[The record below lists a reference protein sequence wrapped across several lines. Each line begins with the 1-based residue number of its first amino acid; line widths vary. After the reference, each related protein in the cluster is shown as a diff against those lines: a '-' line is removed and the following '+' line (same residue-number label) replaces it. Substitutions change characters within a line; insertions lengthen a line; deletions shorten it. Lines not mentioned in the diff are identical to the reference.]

1 MNKGK
6 WTPRE
11 DAQLVD
17 SVKVHGRK
25 AWSKIAKVVGSRNG
39 KQCRDRYC
47 NHLDPSVRKDPWTKE
62 EDRRLASIHVRLGN
76 RWADIAKDFPGRTDN
91 AVKNRW
97 HSTIRPALVRA
108 ENNAL
113 NGGNAGARRP
123 AGVGS
128 AAKSNKRKTVSTS
141 TGSTKKKKKKKK
153 KNSKASAVRTASA
166 RDQTPSTAAI
176 ARPIVGNSSD
186 SDSDAEH
193 GGAFGGRFGGVTG
206 TSGTLDMRGAP
217 TNGSIVMMTP
227 EKAPRR
233 DENDLPLGSYASGGV
248 ASSVGSP
255 GARLQ
260 WSAYSTGT
268 HNDTP
273 SQQYG
278 VGSAFLN
285 SPMCSKAYKGQG
297 YGDDSPLMPFN
308 SGLSPVPLPKHMHL
322 HHGFVQQIGSSSAP
336 GIASSPLPAANNNM
350 LMEPTI
356 SMNAASVLLTP
367 TRLEVAPSASRNS
380 AGRSPVSSASSFAD
394 SGNDV
399 DTPVDHLPMY
409 ALAPSSKKKS
419 KKHALSKKGRASK
432 LAGAEAWSRRESL
445 AGRRQRGKSHD
456 DDRTKADQDGS
467 SALSPTTAGTASLLT
482 ALSRSPVA
490 SSPSPSVGEMSPS
503 LNGMSPLSALV
514 ARNHPNNNVSTMPLH
529 SVDMEHTESSSAS
542 VRRHSKKGD
551 RAGQGEVSPHQS
563 TSTPPRQRVKTAK
576 ESDED
581 RLQRGRKFLKMAK
594 EKFSQ
599 HPDRYKYLVVL
610 IHEIHKKK
618 IFHNDLAVAFPIVF
632 KNNLDLWTEFQSFLP
647 CNCSHL
653 IPSEFKSKSLVESED
668 SGARGSAL
676 GQNVAPELM
685 QETIPVVAN

>member
-6 WTPRE
+6 WTAHE
-11 DAQLVD
+11 DAQLVE

-108 ENNAL
+108 ENAAL

-123 AGVGS
+123 AGGVGS
-128 AAKSNKRKTVSTS
+128 AAKSNKRKAVPASTS
-141 TGSTKKKKKKKK
+141 GSTKKKKKKKK

-166 RDQTPSTAAI
+166 HDQKPSAAAI
-176 ARPIVGNSSD
+176 ARPIVGDSSD

-193 GGAFGGRFGGVTG
+193 GGAFGGRYAVAGSSNGA
-206 TSGTLDMRGAP
+206 LDMRGGA
-217 TNGSIVMMTP
+217 TRGSIVMMTP

-248 ASSVGSP
+248 ASSAGSP

-268 HNDTP
+268 QSDTP

-308 SGLSPVPLPKHMHL
+308 SGLSPVPLPKHMNL
-322 HHGFVQQIGSSSAP
+322 HHGFVQQIGSSSTP

-350 LMEPTI
+350 LMESTI

-367 TRLEVAPSASRNS
+367 TRLEVAPSTSRSS
-380 AGRSPVSSASSFAD
+380 AGRSPVSSSSSFAD

-419 KKHALSKKGRASK
+419 KKHVLSKKGRASK
-432 LAGAEAWSRRESL
+432 LAGAEAWSRREGLS
-445 AGRRQRGKSHD
+445 GRRQRGKSHNNGSD
-456 DDRTKADQDGS
+456 HAKADDRDGPS
-467 SALSPTTAGTASLLT
+467 SPSPTTAGTASLLT

-490 SSPSPSVGEMSPS
+490 CSPSPSVGEMSPS
-503 LNGMSPLSALV
+503 LHGMSPLSALV
-514 ARNHPNNNVSTMPLH
+514 ARNHPNNSVSSISLH
-529 SVDMEHTESSSAS
+529 CVDMEHIESSSAS
-542 VRRHSKKGD
+542 ERPHIKKGP
-551 RAGQGEVSPHQS
+551 RPGQGEVSPDQS
-563 TSTPPRQRVKTAK
+563 ASTPPRQGTRTKTSN
-576 ESDED
+576 ESEED
-581 RLQRGRKFLKMAK
+581 RLERGRKFLQLAK
-594 EKFSQ
+594 EKFAQ
-599 HPDRYKYLVVL
+599 HPDRYKCVFPCEHDLEVV
-610 IHEIHKKK
+610 I
-618 IFHNDLAVAFPIVF
+618 
-632 KNNLDLWTEFQSFLP
+632 
-647 CNCSHL
+647 
-653 IPSEFKSKSLVESED
+653 
-668 SGARGSAL
+668 
-676 GQNVAPELM
+676 
-685 QETIPVVAN
+685 